1 MIRRRRPARA
11 GLPYSG
17 VATRTRPA
25 ARKPART
32 AKKRPKAAPARAR
45 PAPSPPLPA
54 TGRHREILAA
64 ALELIAEHG
73 YAGASLRELA
83 RRVGMSQPS
92 LYHYFATKQDL
103 VLQILETYAAA
114 MMAPPPAALP
124 DLAELPRLCADM
136 VRALYAT
143 RDHPQFARVM
153 FATSRLDPR
162 FGARCREIFVDRVSR
177 EMQALIH
184 PYVARGE
191 IHEPDAVD
199 ALRMVIY
206 AIGFRFMEERVLFD
220 DGPLTPDFDRYI
232 DFVVTTAELRL
243 RQLRRTPAA

>member
-92 LYHYFATKQDL
+92 LYHYFASKQDL
-103 VLQILETYAAA
+103 VLQIVETYAAA
-114 MMAPPPAALP
+114 MMAPPPAIP
-124 DLAELPRLCADM
+124 VELADLPRLCAAM
-136 VRALYAT
+136 VRELYAT
-143 RDHPQFARVM
+143 REHPLFVRVM
-153 FATSRLDPR
+153 FATSRLDPT
-162 FGARCREIFVDRVSR
+162 FGARCRDIFVDRVHLLMR
-177 EMQALIH
+177 ALVA
-184 PYVARGE
+184 PYVASGQIAE
-191 IHEPDAVD
+191 ADGVD

-220 DGPLTPDFDRYI
+220 DGPLAADFDRYVE
-232 DFVVTTAELRL
+232 FVIATAELRI
-243 RQLRRTPAA
+243 RQLRSVASA